1 MALLLPILSIAS
13 AWADEMSE
21 DMAKAYAQRFAFTH
35 VIGGFDIDQ
44 LKPMGQV
51 CGLYVF
57 SMSDEGGFIIVSS
70 DDSTIPILGF
80 SENGK
85 LDLENIP
92 DNMRAWLQGYADEIA
107 WLQQHDYGWNESR
120 NTAPTR
126 SGMHEKE
133 TIAPLVTARWSQ
145 RTPYNDMCPDYSAG
159 KRSVTGCVAT
169 AMAQV
174 MDYHKWPT
182 ATTEAIPGYKDG
194 YGVNHD
200 PLEATTFDWDLMAN
214 SYSGGETSEQN
225 AAVAELMQYCGYSVE
240 MNYGPSS
247 GASIFKVAHALKDY
261 FDYNSTTTYIARSFY
276 SNDKWEDI
284 IYHELASN
292 RPVLYGGQSTGG
304 GHAFVCDGYQ
314 YANGTDFF
322 HINWGWGGQSDEY
335 YVLSV
340 LDPYSGQGVGG
351 SSSKGGF
358 YFGQEAVI
366 GIQKP
371 SDEGVIADI
380 TPAIVDLTPNSMTL
394 SENPIIIG
402 ETVDITL
409 NITNSSPDDFD
420 GDLYIG
426 TMGSL
431 LVGNH
436 FSIPAGQT
444 QDCVF
449 SYKPTMLG
457 TYNLVFYE
465 PREDGYLGMKGST
478 LETLNVVEETPPTP
492 IEPQYLAPE
501 NLTVSDITTTT
512 ALISWE
518 GSATSYDVRYGFI
531 PESSNDTQEW
541 LKYDEDNIKNIATYG
556 FSLPETTWGVMYP
569 GSMVTGNRLSKVSF
583 YETPLNTEN
592 FIVNIYVGGDNAP
605 ETLLHTE
612 TVTPSGKYGFH
623 EVTLP
628 TPITMTPGENLWIT
642 LTEKGQNPIA
652 CYQVATV
659 IPNNQWLFFNDKWY
673 KVDEL
678 LTGFDYGW
686 RIRGLMETGNAVE
699 WFSTVNSTET
709 SFMLTD
715 LNPATEYV
723 VQVRGDYGDENYSEW
738 VTTNFTTNEETA
750 LNSAV
755 ADSEDDCVWY
765 SLDGHRLSSKP
776 TAKGIYIRYSQGK
789 NNGRKVVMTGSN
801 SEKSK

>member
-35 VIGGFDIDQ
+35 TIGGFDISQ

-51 CGLYVF
+51 SGLYVF
-57 SMSDEGGFIIVSS
+57 SMSDEGGFIIVSN
-70 DDSTIPILGF
+70 DDRTIPVLGF
-80 SENGK
+80 SDNGK

-107 WLQQHDYGWNESR
+107 WLQQHDFGWNESR
-120 NTAPTR
+120 TSSPTR

-133 TIAPLVTARWSQ
+133 AITPLVTARWSQ
-145 RTPYNDMCPDYSAG
+145 RTPYNDLCPDYSAG
-159 KRSVTGCVAT
+159 KRAVTGCVAT

-174 MDYHKWPT
+174 MDYHKWPAT
-182 ATTEAIPGYKDG
+182 TTEAIPGYKDD

-200 PLEATTFDWDLMAN
+200 PLEPTTFDWDLMAN

-225 AAVAELMQYCGYSVE
+225 AAVAQLMQYCGYSVE

-247 GASIFKVAHALKDY
+247 GASIFKVAQALKKY
-261 FDYNSTTTYIARSFY
+261 FDYNSTTTYITRSFY

-304 GHAFVCDGYQ
+304 GHAFVCDGYL
-314 YANGTDFF
+314 YDYGTDYF

-340 LDPYSGQGVGG
+340 LDPYSGQGIGG

-366 GIQKP
+366 GIQKS
-371 SDEGVIADI
+371 SDNGVIADI
-380 TPAIVDLTPNSMTL
+380 TPAVVDLTPNSLTL
-394 SENPIIIG
+394 SENPIILG
-402 ETVDITL
+402 ETVDMTL
-409 NITNSSPDDFD
+409 SVTNGSSDDFD

-426 TMGSL
+426 TLGGL
-431 LVGNH
+431 LTGNH

-465 PREDGYLGMKGST
+465 PREDGYLSMKGST

-501 NLTVSDITTTT
+501 NLTISDITTTT

-556 FSLPETTWGVMYP
+556 FNLPETTWGVMYP

-583 YETPLNTEN
+583 YETPLNTDN
-592 FIVNIYVGGDNAP
+592 FIVNIYAGGDNAP
-605 ETLLHTE
+605 GTLLYTE

-623 EVTLP
+623 DVTLP
-628 TPITMTPGENLWIT
+628 TPITITPGENLWIT
-642 LTEKGQNPIA
+642 LTEKGQNPVT
-652 CYQVATV
+652 CYQVSTV
-659 IPNNQWLFFNDKWY
+659 IPDNQWLFFNDQWY
-673 KVDEL
+673 KTCDL
-678 LTGFDYGW
+678 LPGFDYGW

-699 WFSTVNSTET
+699 WFSTINSTET
-709 SFMLTD
+709 SFTLTN
-715 LNPATEYV
+715 LNPSTEYV
-723 VQVRGDYGDENYSEW
+723 VQLRGDYGDENYSEW
-738 VTTNFTTNEETA
+738 VTTNFTTSEETA
-750 LNSAV
+750 LNSAI
-755 ADSEDDCVWY
+755 ADSEDDYVWY
-765 SLDGHRLSSKP
+765 SLDGRRLSSKP
-776 TAKGIYIRYSQGK
+776 TVKGVYIRYSQGK
-789 NNGRKVVMTGSN
+789 NNGRKVVITGSN